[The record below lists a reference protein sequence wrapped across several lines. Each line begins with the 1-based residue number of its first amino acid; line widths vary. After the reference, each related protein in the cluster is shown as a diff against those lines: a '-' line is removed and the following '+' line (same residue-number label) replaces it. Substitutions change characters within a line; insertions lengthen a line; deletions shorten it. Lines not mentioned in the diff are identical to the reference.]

1 MLNYILMLIKISAV
15 VGVTILRRSQHP
27 RLSKCPPRVA
37 SAVSRIISGTEFIIP
52 PPPMMMIVMMIII
65 SGTEFKKNNFFPVI
79 FNQFWVQQAVASDFD
94 HKRVVRRSLLLAV
107 NLGALVV
114 YFQLSSFCPR
124 HVKHKYEN
132 TEDQSKQLV
141 IMIAVALFIENI
153 LLHSNV
159 TLIMKQ
165 YGVA

>member
-1 MLNYILMLIKISAV
+1 MPSPGRLGCIADYIGHRVYHPTSNYDDDEDDDYHIRHRVQENKFFSA
-15 VGVTILRRSQHP
+15 
-27 RLSKCPPRVA
+27 
-37 SAVSRIISGTEFIIP
+37 
-52 PPPMMMIVMMIII
+52 
-65 SGTEFKKNNFFPVI
+65 I
-79 FNQFWVQQAVASDFD
+79 FYQFGCSTQAVASDFD

-141 IMIAVALFIENI
+141 IMIAVTLFIENI
-153 LLHSNV
+153 SLQNNI

-165 YGVA
+165 YGVV

>member
-65 SGTEFKKNNFFPVI
+65 SGTEFKAI
-79 FNQFWVQQAVASDFD
+79 FNQFGCSTQAVASDFD

-124 HVKHKYEN
+124 HVKHKYKN

-141 IMIAVALFIENI
+141 IMIAVTLFIEYI
-153 LLHSNV
+153 LLHDNI

-165 YGVA
+165 YGVV

>member
-1 MLNYILMLIKISAV
+1 MPSPGRLGCIADYIGHRV
-15 VGVTILRRSQHP
+15 YHP
-27 RLSKCPPRVA
+27 TSTYDDDRDDDYHIRHRVQEKQFF
-37 SAVSRIISGTEFIIP
+37 SGNIESI
-52 PPPMMMIVMMIII
+52 
-65 SGTEFKKNNFFPVI
+65 
-79 FNQFWVQQAVASDFD
+79 WVKQAVASDFD

-141 IMIAVALFIENI
+141 IMIAVTLFIENI
-153 LLHSNV
+153 LLHNNI

-165 YGVA
+165 YGVV

>member
-1 MLNYILMLIKISAV
+1 
-15 VGVTILRRSQHP
+15 
-27 RLSKCPPRVA
+27 
-37 SAVSRIISGTEFIIP
+37 
-52 PPPMMMIVMMIII
+52 MI
-65 SGTEFKKNNFFPVI
+65 
-79 FNQFWVQQAVASDFD
+79 
-94 HKRVVRRSLLLAV
+94 RLLLAV

-153 LLHSNV
+153 LLHFITQQHNIDHEAIWRCLTQLRISVHLSKYSVKPSDDFDRKNQREGCFWFPIKGSD
-159 TLIMKQ
+159 LR
-165 YGVA
+165 G

>member
-1 MLNYILMLIKISAV
+1 MK
-15 VGVTILRRSQHP
+15 
-27 RLSKCPPRVA
+27 
-37 SAVSRIISGTEFIIP
+37 
-52 PPPMMMIVMMIII
+52 
-65 SGTEFKKNNFFPVI
+65 
-79 FNQFWVQQAVASDFD
+79 QAVASDFD

-114 YFQLSSFCPR
+114 YFQLSSFCLR

-159 TLIMKQ
+159 TLFIKQ
-165 YGVA
+165 SGVA

>member
-1 MLNYILMLIKISAV
+1 M
-15 VGVTILRRSQHP
+15 
-27 RLSKCPPRVA
+27 
-37 SAVSRIISGTEFIIP
+37 
-52 PPPMMMIVMMIII
+52 
-65 SGTEFKKNNFFPVI
+65 
-79 FNQFWVQQAVASDFD
+79 QQAVASDFD

-132 TEDQSKQLV
+132 TKDQSKQLV
-141 IMIAVALFIENI
+141 IMIAVTLFIENI
-153 LLHSNV
+153 LLDNNI